1 MRVLRRSSSHRAE
14 RPPGHGWSSDN
25 KPAIWKPVR
34 TVRFRTVRLFTGTA
48 PELIIPGFSAA
59 DHPRSVWRTLNPQTH
74 NTHDCS
80 HLQPLTLACWSAQ
93 GQSAA
98 AAARST
104 RQLRCA
110 PPQLAAPV
118 GRHHVGRALPKS
130 IRAHAR
136 GVGETDGAPHPQR
149 LALLNW
155 AASQTERLS
164 AIDGWMTR
172 PCWLPR
178 TRAAGWAFAHV
189 GARSIRLCD
198 VYLSVAEKLRRLK
211 SLC

>member
-1 MRVLRRSSSHRAE
+1 MEQRQQAGNLEAGAHGPLQNGQTVHWDSPGADYPGVQRSRSSQKCVAHAQPANPQHPRLLAPPTSHARVLECAGTECRRGCTEHPAATLRPTGSLPRRSAAIMSAVLFPRAY
-14 RPPGHGWSSDN
+14 
-25 KPAIWKPVR
+25 A
-34 TVRFRTVRLFTGTA
+34 
-48 PELIIPGFSAA
+48 
-59 DHPRSVWRTLNPQTH
+59 RTLAAWERLTARLIH
-74 NTHDCS
+74 NGS
-80 HLQPLTLACWSAQ
+80 
-93 GQSAA
+93 
-98 AAARST
+98 
-104 RQLRCA
+104 
-110 PPQLAAPV
+110 
-118 GRHHVGRALPKS
+118 
-130 IRAHAR
+130 
-136 GVGETDGAPHPQR
+136 
-149 LALLNW
+149 LLNC

>member
-1 MRVLRRSSSHRAE
+1 MRVLRRSSSHSAE
-14 RPPGHGWSSDN
+14 RLPGHGWSSDD

-34 TVRFRTVRLFTGTA
+34 TARFRTVRLFTGTA
-48 PELIIPGFSAA
+48 PGLIIPGFSAA

-110 PPQLAAPV
+110 PPAACRA
-118 GRHHVGRALPKS
+118 GRPPSCRPCSSQEHTRARSRRGRLT
-130 IRAHAR
+130 AR
-136 GVGETDGAPHPQR
+136 LIHNGS
-149 LALLNW
+149 LLNC

>member
-1 MRVLRRSSSHRAE
+1 MRVLRRSSSHSAE

-34 TVRFRTVRLFTGTA
+34 TARFRTVRLFTGTA
-48 PELIIPGFSAA
+48 PGLIIPGFSAA

-110 PPQLAAPV
+110 PPAACRA
-118 GRHHVGRALPKS
+118 GRPPSCRPCSSQEHTRARS
-130 IRAHAR
+130 RR
-136 GVGETDGAPHPQR
+136 STDGAPHPQR
-149 LALLNW
+149 LAPQLRCFSDGAPLRHRW
-155 AASQTERLS
+155 LDDQAVLVAAYEGSGVGL
-164 AIDGWMTR
+164 
-172 PCWLPR
+172 CPR
-178 TRAAGWAFAHV
+178 GCA
-189 GARSIRLCD
+189 
-198 VYLSVAEKLRRLK
+198 VYQIV
-211 SLC
+211 